1 MDNVYVYLT
10 GELPAGIHELVTPCT
25 DGYTVYIDEHLDD
38 NHRLD
43 AYNHALEHIKNRDFD
58 IDNARTVQ
66 EMETEAH
73 GLAEEPETAAAPVL
87 GDEFREEILKRIRQR
102 RQKIARQLKKKE
114 KQIKHLEEI
123 GYDFFAAA
131 ERQWLEPN

>member
-73 GLAEEPETAAAPVL
+73 GLAEETEIISAPVL

-102 RQKIARQLKKKE
+102 RQKIARLMKKKE
-114 KQIKHLEEI
+114 KQIKFLEEI

-131 ERQWLEPN
+131 ERQWLEPD